1 MKYLL
6 RCLLLVTCCCGAFL
20 PTWAAEDPYAE
31 GRALFMAARAAV
43 TTLPTEPAGGD
54 PPTLRQ
60 YPLYSYLVAAR
71 LTRQLALAL
80 PAAGDTTLPGLPI
93 DDAITAFLAQEQDR
107 PVARAL
113 RREWL
118 SSLAERRLW
127 SRFLENYDASRD
139 SSIALQCQAF
149 AARIALGRIDGL
161 QAAVTET
168 WLAPRSLPDEC
179 DAAFD
184 WWAAR
189 GGPGPEMTERRA
201 RLALQQGETSLARH
215 LAKSIPGSS
224 SSPLLQWAAL
234 IERPATEIP
243 ALIAH
248 PERPVEI
255 AALLD
260 GWQRYARSGPEA
272 AAETYPRLV
281 AARELGPGIA
291 SPFAL
296 AVALGLSWSRL
307 PGALEYFKQ
316 ADPADFDERAHE
328 WHVRAALW
336 AGDWSRTA
344 MAVAA
349 MPEAL
354 RTQPRWRYW
363 SARASE
369 QLGDKEAARAAYA
382 LVLPTDN
389 WYAVHSAA
397 HLAQKFSP
405 TLEPLGVNDAEIS
418 LIASEPA
425 FVRIRELRLADMP
438 TEAASEWRVAYDE
451 LEPPR
456 RIHAIGLAARWGW
469 HLQVI
474 AAAAKQGLFNDYD
487 LLYPRPFEF
496 DVQAA
501 ARRTRL
507 DPELI
512 YAIIRQESLYD
523 ATAGSSA
530 GAVGLMQLMPDTA
543 RITARRAGLPAPTRS
558 QLMQPAMNIPL
569 GSAYLADLVARFDGE
584 PCLATGSYNA
594 GPNAVLRWLPESPK
608 DLDVWVE
615 NIPFNETRTYVQRVA
630 WHALVFRWL
639 ADRKPRDVSNWR
651 ESRVAAAPDVARND

>member
-1 MKYLL
+1 
-6 RCLLLVTCCCGAFL
+6 
-20 PTWAAEDPYAE
+20 
-31 GRALFMAARAAV
+31 MAARAAV

-139 SSIALQCQAF
+139 PSIALQCQAF

-161 QAAVTET
+161 QAAVAET

-260 GWQRYARSGPEA
+260 GWQRYARSDAEA

-281 AARELGPGIA
+281 AARGARSGHCQSICACGRAGPVVE
-291 SPFAL
+291 PFAGSAGVL
-296 AVALGLSWSRL
+296 QTGGSGRFRRTCARVARTRGALGRRL
-307 PGALEYFKQ
+307 VPDGHGRGGDAGSLAHAAAL
-316 ADPADFDERAHE
+316 ALLVGTCERA
-328 WHVRAALW
+328 
-336 AGDWSRTA
+336 
-344 MAVAA
+344 
-349 MPEAL
+349 
-354 RTQPRWRYW
+354 
-363 SARASE
+363 
-369 QLGDKEAARAAYA
+369 
-382 LVLPTDN
+382 
-389 WYAVHSAA
+389 
-397 HLAQKFSP
+397 
-405 TLEPLGVNDAEIS
+405 
-418 LIASEPA
+418 
-425 FVRIRELRLADMP
+425 
-438 TEAASEWRVAYDE
+438 
-451 LEPPR
+451 
-456 RIHAIGLAARWGW
+456 
-469 HLQVI
+469 
-474 AAAAKQGLFNDYD
+474 
-487 LLYPRPFEF
+487 
-496 DVQAA
+496 
-501 ARRTRL
+501 TR
-507 DPELI
+507 
-512 YAIIRQESLYD
+512 
-523 ATAGSSA
+523 
-530 GAVGLMQLMPDTA
+530 
-543 RITARRAGLPAPTRS
+543 
-558 QLMQPAMNIPL
+558 
-569 GSAYLADLVARFDGE
+569 
-584 PCLATGSYNA
+584 
-594 GPNAVLRWLPESPK
+594 
-608 DLDVWVE
+608 
-615 NIPFNETRTYVQRVA
+615 
-630 WHALVFRWL
+630 
-639 ADRKPRDVSNWR
+639 
-651 ESRVAAAPDVARND
+651 